1 MSSKTLLAQFKNLD
15 LVQQNLD
22 IESVR
27 SIVSHLVSEGKPFN
41 ILPDDLGDKYA
52 VVSQTNSMG
61 NVTYTI
67 TAVETNRVST
77 FNISLLTNQASMTS
91 YNSDLVSVVNNK
103 VANVKLNSNQTTHIV
118 QVLPVWYPSLSNDL
132 LTYISFDQETMITA
146 NIQTGVPF
154 NFSPVQSSKNHNID
168 FYFSRLSD
176 QGV

>member
-77 FNISLLTNQASMTS
+77 FNISL
-91 YNSDLVSVVNNK
+91 
-103 VANVKLNSNQTTHIV
+103 VKQSGLNDIV
-118 QVLPVWYPSLSNDL
+118 
-132 LTYISFDQETMITA
+132 
-146 NIQTGVPF
+146 
-154 NFSPVQSSKNHNID
+154 
-168 FYFSRLSD
+168 
-176 QGV
+176 